1 MQRKAPSSSS
11 SSSSSLSGCSITAVA
26 TALNHH
32 RLCGRAK
39 QQCKTGSQTCVSMMR
54 HVDISSSSSSS
65 CTSCGCCGIL
75 ALLQQPLLLPTRR
88 AFPTHAPSLRAVQ
101 RIILACMSD
110 SWKMLANVMGVVFC
124 LGKRKDGSEGEGE
137 DNTHPREHEQG
148 FDLDQHQLFLLSS
161 FDETCVKNQQV
172 GALTLAR

>member
-11 SSSSSLSGCSITAVA
+11 SSSLSECSSTAVA

-65 CTSCGCCGIL
+65 SSLSSSSLSSSSSSCTSCGCRGIL

-88 AFPTHAPSLRAVQ
+88 AFPTHAPSLRSVQ

-110 SWKMLANVMGVVFC
+110 FWKMLANVMEAVFVI
-124 LGKRKDGSEGEGE
+124 GERGAKGE
-137 DNTHPREHEQG
+137 KNFVNYTHPREHERG
-148 FDLDQHQLFLLSS
+148 PS
-161 FDETCVKNQQV
+161 
-172 GALTLAR
+172 